1 MGRHRISGGTK
12 RLEKNLN
19 EIIRQLFLI
28 LFVPHNRKTIR
39 VAHRSEYNNKR
50 KKQVI
55 LLMIIDGK
63 KWHYLSVTNLPASF
77 KAKLSNHHEDFYH
90 LNCFNSYTT
99 RNNLKEHEKICH
111 NHDSCHIEMPRC
123 F

>member
-63 KWHYLSVTNLPASF
+63 KWHYLGVTNLPALF
-77 KAKLSNHHEDFYH
+77 KAKLSNHHEDFYR
-90 LNCFNSYTT
+90 LNCFN
-99 RNNLKEHEKICH
+99 
-111 NHDSCHIEMPRC
+111 
-123 F
+123 